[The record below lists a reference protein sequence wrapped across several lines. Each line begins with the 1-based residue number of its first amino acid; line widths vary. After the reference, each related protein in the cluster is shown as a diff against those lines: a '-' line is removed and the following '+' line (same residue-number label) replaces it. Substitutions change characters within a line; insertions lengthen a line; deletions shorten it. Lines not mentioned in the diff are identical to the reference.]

1 VKDIDYSV
9 IIPVYNSEEIVK
21 ETVERTIQFFN
32 DQNHSHEIILVND
45 GSKDKSWE
53 KIKSIAEGNS
63 QVIAINLLK
72 NYGQHSAILCGIH
85 HSKGNYLITL
95 DDDLQNP
102 PEEII
107 KLIQK
112 INEGYDLVFAK
123 FREKKHSSFRKKGSK
138 LVNYFNRK
146 IFNKPKDI
154 VLTNFRIFTRNVA
167 NRVLSYKTFY
177 PYIPGLLLMFSSSIA
192 NVETEHQARKVGSS
206 NYSMFKILK
215 LVARLLFNYSSFPLK
230 VMTYI
235 GVSVSLV
242 SFLIGIYFI
251 LKKLIDG
258 VAVEGWTTLIVL
270 LSFFNGFLII
280 MVGIMG
286 EYLARVLN
294 QVSSTRAYETKELIN
309 YDE

>member
-1 VKDIDYSV
+1 MKDIDYSV

>member
-1 VKDIDYSV
+1 MKDIDYSV
-9 IIPVYNSEEIVK
+9 IIPVYNSEEIVQ
-21 ETVERTIQFFN
+21 ETVERTVKFFKEY
-32 DQNHSHEIILVND
+32 DYSFEIILIND
-45 GSKDKSWE
+45 GSRDNSWE
-53 KIKSIAEGNS
+53 NIKSIAESNS
-63 QVIAINLLK
+63 QIIAINLLK

-85 HSKGNYLITL
+85 HSKGNFLITL

-107 KLIQK
+107 KLIRK

-123 FREKKHSSFRKKGSK
+123 FREKQHSAFRKKGSK

-146 IFNKPKDI
+146 IFNKPKDL
-154 VLTNFRIFTRNVA
+154 VLTNFRIFRRDVA
-167 NRVLSYKTFY
+167 NRILNYRTFY
-177 PYIPGLLLMFSSSIA
+177 PYIPGLLLMFSSSMA
-192 NVETEHQARKVGSS
+192 NVETEHQPRKAGKS

-230 VMTYI
+230 IMTSI
-235 GVSVSLV
+235 GVSVSLI

-258 VAVEGWTTLIVL
+258 VAVEGWTTIIVL
-270 LSFFNGFLII
+270 LAFFNGFLII
-280 MVGIMG
+280 MIGIMG
-286 EYLARVLN
+286 EYMARVLN

-309 YDE
+309 YEQ